1 MIAWLLDTW
10 QMAHR
15 IRNLEAVRAVPV
27 RSTGLLGQKREVIQ
41 SQCTAGRGPSHDYF
55 EVN

>member
-27 RSTGLLGQKREVIQ
+27 RSTGLLGQKKEVIQ